1 MTQPAD
7 STGMPIM
14 TRLPEATDPTA
25 MHPAPVQ
32 RRGGVPVG
40 STPSPAR
47 DLLAAAGTLVPAP
60 VPAPARAL
68 ALDALRL
75 LRRLRDPA
83 RRPDRWSQPS
93 FRREI
98 ELVRAHL
105 APLRSRKA
113 LAASYGREAF
123 HTTLDTAARDD
134 PGAVRV
140 AYALRW
146 LELGIGDVAAFWP
159 PSPEPSTD

>member
-1 MTQPAD
+1 
-7 STGMPIM
+7 MPIM
-14 TRLPEATDPTA
+14 TRQPEATDTTA
-25 MHPAPVQ
+25 MHLATVP
-32 RRGGVPVG
+32 RRGGDHVG
-40 STPSPAR
+40 TTDASSR
-47 DLLAAAGTLVPAP
+47 DLLSAGGPHVPVP

-83 RRPDRWSQPS
+83 RRAERWAQPS

-105 APLRSRKA
+105 APLRSRRA

-123 HTTLDTAARDD
+123 HLLMDDPDRDD

-146 LELGIGDVAAFWP
+146 VELGDGDVGPIWP
-159 PSPEPSTD
+159 PTAAQEPA

>member
-1 MTQPAD
+1 
-7 STGMPIM
+7 MPIM
-14 TRLPEATDPTA
+14 TRQPEATDA
-25 MHPAPVQ
+25 MAKHLAHVPR
-32 RRGGVPVG
+32 RRGDSVG
-40 STPSPAR
+40 RTAPPSR
-47 DLLAAAGTLVPAP
+47 DLLPGGGVLAAAPA
-60 VPAPARAL
+60 PAPARAL

-83 RRPDRWSQPS
+83 RRPNRWAQPS

-105 APLRSRKA
+105 APLRTRKA

-123 HTTLDTAARDD
+123 HLIIDVAARDD
-134 PGAVRV
+134 PGAVRL

-146 LELGIGDVAAFWP
+146 LELGDGDAGAIWP
-159 PSPEPSTD
+159 PTAACEPI

>member
-1 MTQPAD
+1 
-7 STGMPIM
+7 MPIL
-14 TRLPEATDPTA
+14 TRQPEATDTTA
-25 MHPAPVQ
+25 THHADVQ
-32 RRGGVPVG
+32 RRGGSPIG
-40 STPSPAR
+40 SLTPPPR
-47 DLLAAAGTLVPAP
+47 VLLPDGGVLAPAP

-83 RRPDRWSQPS
+83 RRPDRWAQPS
-93 FRREI
+93 FCREI
-98 ELVRAHL
+98 ELVRSHL

-123 HTTLDTAARDD
+123 HLSMDDASRGD
-134 PGAVRV
+134 PGAVRL

-146 LELGIGDVAAFWP
+146 LELGEGDAGAIWP
-159 PSPEPSTD
+159 TTARPEPA

>member
-1 MTQPAD
+1 
-7 STGMPIM
+7 MPIM
-14 TRLPEATDPTA
+14 TRQPEATDSAVT
-25 MHPAPVQ
+25 HLVHVQ
-32 RRGGVPVG
+32 RRGGDHVG
-40 STPSPAR
+40 DPASPSR
-47 DLLAAAGTLVPAP
+47 DLLPGGGPHVPAP

-83 RRPDRWSQPS
+83 RRSDRWAQPT

-123 HTTLDTAARDD
+123 HLVIDDAALDD
-134 PGAVRV
+134 PGAVRL

-146 LELGIGDVAAFWP
+146 LELGDGDIDPIWP
-159 PSPEPSTD
+159 PAAAHEPI